1 MVNCIFCNPI
11 LQSAHGIYNRI
22 LRFHPIPTPLP
33 CLRMIGKKYRLGLKS
48 SSLPLG
54 LSPLSVFVLETSLHP
69 GNGDGSPYAS
79 PEERDGPADLYKL
92 VHVHM
97 CFRTWLLTT

>member
-1 MVNCIFCNPI
+1 MVNYIFYNSI

-22 LRFHPIPTPLP
+22 LRFHPIPTPTP
-33 CLRMIGKKYRLGLKS
+33 CLRMIGKKYRLGLTS

-69 GNGDGSPYAS
+69 GNSNGGPHAS
-79 PEERDGPADLYKL
+79 PDEGDGPADLIKL
-92 VHVHM
+92 VHIHM
-97 CFRTWLLTT
+97 CFRS